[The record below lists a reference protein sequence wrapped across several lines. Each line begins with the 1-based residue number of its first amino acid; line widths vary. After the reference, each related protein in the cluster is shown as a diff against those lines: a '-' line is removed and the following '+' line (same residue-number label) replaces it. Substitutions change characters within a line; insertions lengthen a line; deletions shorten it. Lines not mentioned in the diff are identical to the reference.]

1 MRVLFLGGTG
11 NLSTACARLLAER
24 GLSLT
29 ILTRGQ
35 RAAEPPSGVEHVKG
49 DATHPEQ
56 LEALASRRFD
66 VVVSF
71 IAFDAEDVKRDVRA
85 FSGRLSQYVFIS
97 SASVYEKPPRH
108 YVVTEETP
116 LANPYWDYARKKIA
130 AEAALFEAHRATGFP
145 ATIVRPCYTYG
156 ESWIPTTSGTDYTV
170 AWRMRRG
177 LEVVVPGDGTSLWTL
192 THASDFA
199 RGLLGLFGQKGAIGE
214 AFHITSDEVLTWNQL
229 HETIARVLGVP
240 ARIVHVPSDVIARLD
255 ARRGASLLGDK
266 AWSLVFDN
274 SKLRRLVPDYRA
286 RVPFE
291 DGIRASIAWFE
302 ADAKRQ
308 RIEANE
314 TVERILSAWRRA
326 MAALSEPRAQA

>member
-1 MRVLFLGGTG
+1 MRALFLGGTG
-11 NLSTACARLLAER
+11 NLSSACARLAVER
-24 GLSLT
+24 GLRLT

-35 RAAEPPSGVEHVKG
+35 RVAELPPEVEQVKG
-49 DATHPEQ
+49 DATDAQ
-56 LEALASRRFD
+56 LLAALASRRFD
-66 VVVSF
+66 VVVNF
-71 IAFDAEDVKRDVRA
+71 IAFDAEDVQRDVRA

-130 AEAALFEAHRATGFP
+130 AEEALFEAHRAAGFP

-156 ESWIPTTSGTDYTV
+156 ETWIPTTSGTDYTV

-177 LEVVVPGDGTSLWTL
+177 LEVVVPGDGTSLWTM
-192 THASDFA
+192 THASDLA
-199 RGLLGLFGQKGAIGE
+199 RGLLGLFGHAGAIGE
-214 AFHITSDEVLTWNQL
+214 AFHITSDEVLTWNQI
-229 HETIARVLGVP
+229 HETIARVLGVE
-240 ARIVHVPSDVIARLD
+240 ARIVHVPSDFIATID

-274 SKLRRLVPDYRA
+274 SKLRRLVPDFRA

-291 DGIRASIAWFE
+291 QGIRASIAWFD
-302 ADAKRQ
+302 ADPQRQ

-314 TVERILSAWRRA
+314 TVERILGAWRARF
-326 MAALSEPRAQA
+326 PRS